1 MGFQTLSPEQQ
12 DFVRVAYE
20 KLGYTEGLK
29 RIQVDDLEIEQ
40 TANELAESLSELDES
55 IQLEGVLVWTELLNS
70 ENQRKYYSQTKRIN
84 QHILIG

>member
-1 MGFQTLSPEQQ
+1 MEFQTLSPEQQ

-29 RIQVDDLEIEQ
+29 QIQVDDLEIEQ

-55 IQLEGVLVWTELLNS
+55 IRL
-70 ENQRKYYSQTKRIN
+70 
-84 QHILIG
+84 

>member
-1 MGFQTLSPEQQ
+1 MEFQTLSPEQQ

-40 TANELAESLSELDES
+40 TANELVESLSELDES
-55 IQLEGVLVWTELLNS
+55 IQL
-70 ENQRKYYSQTKRIN
+70 
-84 QHILIG
+84 

>member
-1 MGFQTLSPEQQ
+1 MEFQTLSPEQQ

-29 RIQVDDLEIEQ
+29 QIQSDDLEIEQ

-55 IQLEGVLVWTELLNS
+55 IQL
-70 ENQRKYYSQTKRIN
+70 
-84 QHILIG
+84 

>member
-1 MGFQTLSPEQQ
+1 MEFQTLSPEQQ

-40 TANELAESLSELDES
+40 TANELTESLSELDES
-55 IQLEGVLVWTELLNS
+55 IQL
-70 ENQRKYYSQTKRIN
+70 
-84 QHILIG
+84 

>member
-1 MGFQTLSPEQQ
+1 MEFQTLSPEQQ

-29 RIQVDDLEIEQ
+29 QIQVDDLEIEQ

-55 IQLEGVLVWTELLNS
+55 IQ
-70 ENQRKYYSQTKRIN
+70 I
-84 QHILIG
+84 

>member
-1 MGFQTLSPEQQ
+1 MEFQTLSPEQQ

-29 RIQVDDLEIEQ
+29 QIQVDDLEIEQ

-55 IQLEGVLVWTELLNS
+55 IQL
-70 ENQRKYYSQTKRIN
+70 
-84 QHILIG
+84 

>member
-1 MGFQTLSPEQQ
+1 MEFQTLSPEQQ

-29 RIQVDDLEIEQ
+29 RIQGDDLEIEQ

-55 IQLEGVLVWTELLNS
+55 IQL
-70 ENQRKYYSQTKRIN
+70 
-84 QHILIG
+84 

>member
-1 MGFQTLSPEQQ
+1 MDFQTLSPEQQ

-29 RIQVDDLEIEQ
+29 QIQVDDLEIEQ

-55 IQLEGVLVWTELLNS
+55 IQL
-70 ENQRKYYSQTKRIN
+70 
-84 QHILIG
+84 

>member
-1 MGFQTLSPEQQ
+1 MEFQTLSPEQQ

-29 RIQVDDLEIEQ
+29 QIQIDDLEIEQ

-55 IQLEGVLVWTELLNS
+55 IQL
-70 ENQRKYYSQTKRIN
+70 
-84 QHILIG
+84 